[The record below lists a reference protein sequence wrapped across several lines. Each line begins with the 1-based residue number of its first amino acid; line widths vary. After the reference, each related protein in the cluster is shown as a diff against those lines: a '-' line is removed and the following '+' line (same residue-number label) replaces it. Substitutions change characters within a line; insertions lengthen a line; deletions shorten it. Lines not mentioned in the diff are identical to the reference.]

1 MSCTL
6 WMMQS
11 DLLNVLPVSYL
22 SMGLVREVHPR
33 YVVDIKEEEEESE
46 EYDENIAKKIV
57 NKARRAR
64 EEIWIPKDAQ
74 VTYIMHVVWELI
86 PLVSIAHPSKRS
98 RVSGGVKQ
106 GRYAMMVCSSRG
118 GSLYEISKASFKTP
132 QKETSGDLE
141 LGMQFS
147 CDDRLNCDGFSLHN
161 LSYLQKQRACRAY
174 ILM

>member
-86 PLVSIAHPSKRS
+86 SLVSIAHPSKRS

-106 GRYAMMVCSSRG
+106 GRYAMMMCS
-118 GSLYEISKASFKTP
+118 
-132 QKETSGDLE
+132 
-141 LGMQFS
+141 
-147 CDDRLNCDGFSLHN
+147 
-161 LSYLQKQRACRAY
+161 
-174 ILM
+174 

>member
-46 EYDENIAKKIV
+46 EYDENIVKKILIV

-74 VTYIMHVVWELI
+74 VTYIMHVVWEFI
-86 PLVSIAHPSKRS
+86 SLVSIAHPSKRS

-106 GRYAMMVCSSRG
+106 GRSMMVCSSRG
-118 GSLYEISKASFKTP
+118 GIISKASSKRH
-132 QKETSGDLE
+132 KKKL
-141 LGMQFS
+141 LGI
-147 CDDRLNCDGFSLHN
+147 LSLVCSF
-161 LSYLQKQRACRAY
+161 LV
-174 ILM
+174 MTD

>member
-46 EYDENIAKKIV
+46 KYDENIAKKIV

-106 GRYAMMVCSSRG
+106 GRY
-118 GSLYEISKASFKTP
+118 E
-132 QKETSGDLE
+132 
-141 LGMQFS
+141 
-147 CDDRLNCDGFSLHN
+147 
-161 LSYLQKQRACRAY
+161 
-174 ILM
+174 

>member
-57 NKARRAR
+57 NEARRAR
-64 EEIWIPKDAQ
+64 EEIWIPKPKDAQ

-86 PLVSIAHPSKRS
+86 FAHPSKIS

-118 GSLYEISKASFKTP
+118 GSLYE
-132 QKETSGDLE
+132 
-141 LGMQFS
+141 
-147 CDDRLNCDGFSLHN
+147 
-161 LSYLQKQRACRAY
+161 LQNATKGNFWGS
-174 ILM
+174 

>member
-86 PLVSIAHPSKRS
+86 SLVSIAHPSKRS

-106 GRYAMMVCSSRG
+106 GRYAMMVCSSREEVVCMK
-118 GSLYEISKASFKTP
+118 YPKQASKRHK
-132 QKETSGDLE
+132 KETSGDLE

-147 CDDRLNCDGFSLHN
+147 CEDRLNCVGLVYTTYRTCKSSMS
-161 LSYLQKQRACRAY
+161 SY
-174 ILM
+174 

>member
-1 MSCTL
+1 M
-6 WMMQS
+6 
-11 DLLNVLPVSYL
+11 
-22 SMGLVREVHPR
+22 
-33 YVVDIKEEEEESE
+33 
-46 EYDENIAKKIV
+46 

-147 CDDRLNCDGFSLHN
+147 CDDRLNCYGFSLHLSLGLHN
-161 LSYLQKQRACRAY
+161 LSYLQKQY
-174 ILM
+174 V